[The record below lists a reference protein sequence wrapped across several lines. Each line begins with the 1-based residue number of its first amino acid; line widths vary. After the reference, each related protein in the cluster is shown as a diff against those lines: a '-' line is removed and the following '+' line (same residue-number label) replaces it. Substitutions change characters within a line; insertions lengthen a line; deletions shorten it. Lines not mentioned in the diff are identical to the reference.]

1 MKLNLQARYSITI
14 VALIIL
20 IVFIL
25 AGILLF
31 QFGLSL
37 NQLNQT
43 SAKAMSADLLIQMRK
58 RGEALTKLLAENLV
72 NPLYNYDMQTIYE
85 LLAAT
90 KSQPDVLYALVYGPD
105 ARILHDG
112 KEKIPQFGEM
122 LDDEA
127 SKKAITIK
135 EQLVTQVQDEI
146 LSVSMSIWIG
156 DTPLGGVKVGISL
169 KSINSDIAHMNSRL
183 ETIGKAGVRRII
195 NLMVLTTVLLILAG
209 VILSISVSRRL
220 IRPIRQLA
228 HYAIQI
234 GKGNYD
240 VRTSYSRNDEIGD
253 LINSFSK
260 MSLDLQ
266 RTTVSKKYFEGII
279 NSMNDSLTILTS
291 GTTIYMANRATVDLL
306 GYEEGELDGRLFETL
321 FPKRLAPD
329 VSRWLNQL
337 LHKGVVNSTDT
348 IYLTKSGKEIH
359 ILLSGSYM
367 YGEGENFEGLVFVA
381 QDITERKLAEQSLQ
395 HAYQE
400 LKEAQVQL
408 VQSAK
413 LASIGELAAGVA
425 HELNQPLMVIRGMTQ
440 LIQRSLQNGNLGVDE
455 LVDLVEPLERNTS
468 RMIKIIKHLGTFS
481 RQSQGQFTAVDIN
494 QVIED
499 SFMLMGEQL
508 VLHNIEV
515 KKKFGANL
523 PHIHGDANQLE
534 QVLLNLM
541 TNSRDAI
548 ETKRQMHENNAG
560 SRQSLEIITRLVNA
574 DSQFVDILFTD
585 TGCGFKPENLGKI
598 FDPFFTTKEAGKG
611 TGLGLSISY
620 GIIKDHKGDI
630 QAIETSPDGTTFRI
644 RLPAK

>member
-1 MKLNLQARYSITI
+1 
-14 VALIIL
+14 
-20 IVFIL
+20 
-25 AGILLF
+25 
-31 QFGLSL
+31 
-37 NQLNQT
+37 
-43 SAKAMSADLLIQMRK
+43 
-58 RGEALTKLLAENLV
+58 
-72 NPLYNYDMQTIYE
+72 
-85 LLAAT
+85 
-90 KSQPDVLYALVYGPD
+90 
-105 ARILHDG
+105 
-112 KEKIPQFGEM
+112 
-122 LDDEA
+122 
-127 SKKAITIK
+127 
-135 EQLVTQVQDEI
+135 
-146 LSVSMSIWIG
+146 
-156 DTPLGGVKVGISL
+156 
-169 KSINSDIAHMNSRL
+169 
-183 ETIGKAGVRRII
+183 
-195 NLMVLTTVLLILAG
+195 
-209 VILSISVSRRL
+209 
-220 IRPIRQLA
+220 
-228 HYAIQI
+228 
-234 GKGNYD
+234 
-240 VRTSYSRNDEIGD
+240 
-253 LINSFSK
+253 
-260 MSLDLQ
+260 
-266 RTTVSKKYFEGII
+266 
-279 NSMNDSLTILTS
+279 
-291 GTTIYMANRATVDLL
+291 
-306 GYEEGELDGRLFETL
+306 
-321 FPKRLAPD
+321 
-329 VSRWLNQL
+329 
-337 LHKGVVNSTDT
+337 
-348 IYLTKSGKEIH
+348 
-359 ILLSGSYM
+359 M

-381 QDITERKLAEQSLQ
+381 QDITERKLAEQALQ

-440 LIQRSLQNGNLGVDE
+440 LIQRSLQNGNPGVDE

-494 QVIED
+494 QVIEA

-515 KKKFGANL
+515 KKKFSANL
-523 PHIHGDANQLE
+523 PHILGDANQLE